1 MADVKLGLDPVPK
14 PADVTAPAAASAG
27 AAAAAAAAVSST
39 ASASAS
45 PVAADELDT
54 VVCVVAARGV
64 AEDRVEPN
72 IEAMAEAGLLVLER
86 KKMELTP
93 EVASVF
99 AVDPSARRTAASDTR
114 KGQTEEAVA
123 RADGRRGPGLDLA
136 VELANIPEAKH
147 LAVEL
152 FVSAT
157 GAGAG
162 GANSARAKSIA
173 TQTESVTGN
182 ANPKFQTHL
191 FVPYQPFVDSVAPT
205 ALGDEKD
212 VKTAPALGVEYELRV
227 LNRASTV
234 SAAAS
239 DLLAVVPLDSKQL
252 AATTGSLS
260 FPLSNHSDAA
270 ADAKLKQSGAVL
282 TIRAAP
288 SKTSIRPDRVLIHVT
303 ARNLPVAPPPPK
315 PKAKPEI
322 GPDGEPLPPKPTAT
336 GLPEQVLPEPLGHS
350 VVCVLIPKRP
360 TKDNGE
366 QLTEAIV
373 GNANPTFTVPFSV
386 PRPTDSEVEPESV
399 MSPANQYD
407 LQIWA
412 ASTDAPQTPAA
423 LAAAANNPR
432 GDLLATIQVNVSK
445 LVDSPGGCQSFVL
458 ADSPTSELNPHDQTV
473 RIARGKGWGDKL
485 LAADA
490 SVTIVGVTTQPSEE
504 GQLHANKDELASVRA
519 FTSGPVVCLLVR
531 GANAFI
537 KLKHLTVIRELDYMY
552 FSAETWSALRD
563 SLLLFPARHGRGLSQ
578 QRVERTLAILKP
590 GTTAP
595 ELDAVLRAV
604 DEVDMVVVARD
615 KRVLDAKVAKA
626 LFPAAD
632 AEELAYLS
640 SDVSEVVVF
649 EAPGAVDQ
657 WQLLLGPADP
667 TEATKRAPQS
677 LRGRFARSR
686 IRNLA
691 YASLTPTQ
699 AKADIALLFRDP
711 FPLQRTL
718 AIIKPDA
725 VAAGSTDAI
734 LSVISEQYGFA
745 VLATERTRLSKPRA
759 EQFYA
764 EHAGKPFFN
773 ALVEFM
779 SSGPVVALCLAKPAA
794 IASWRK
800 LIGPTRRNEALSKK
814 PHSLRAR
821 FGHSDTQNACHGSE
835 HDKAAD
841 REIQFFFPQLPAEAL
856 PTEVEQLKAIFNAKP
871 FAPRGPNAKAPK
883 SLNDVLVDGLTA
895 LCRERPLKL
904 DAVKWLGQWLLR
916 NNPNQPTVEVA
927 DADADAVAKGTG
939 KGADSKIKFIGSAD
953 RDEKTAA
960 VTAPVTPVVS
970 GPVAAPPAPRKM
982 VWVVGPAGVG
992 KNTLCAR
999 LAKEFGYE
1007 HVNVGN
1013 LCRSAIRAG
1022 SDYADLLTDCA
1033 LNGRV
1038 VPSSVVV
1045 PLLQQAMRA
1054 SPSANNRW
1062 LISDFPSSLDQ
1073 AFDFE
1078 SATGGAVSFIVQLTV
1093 ASDATLKQRIEERT
1107 ATTPAFARR
1116 SEDNA
1121 ASVDKRL
1128 ALFREDIVPQVL
1140 SQFAQFPG
1148 KVRAVNVDGN
1158 ISDAYARLKTLFE
1171 PKVLAAP
1178 DAAAA
1183 GAGAGAAAGS
1193 VSSPKKGKK
1202 VIGAPA
1208 PAPPAVEY
1216 MKINGV

>member
-1 MADVKLGLDPVPK
+1 MADIKLGLDPVPK
-14 PADVTAPAAASAG
+14 PTDSVAASAG
-27 AAAAAAAAVSST
+27 AAAANAAAA
-39 ASASAS
+39 ASASSAEA
-45 PVAADELDT
+45 PPDQLDT

-64 AEDRVEPN
+64 AEQRVEPN

-86 KKMELTP
+86 KKVELTP
-93 EVASVF
+93 EVAAVF
-99 AVDPSARRTAASDTR
+99 TVDPSARRAPASDTR

-123 RADGRRGPGLDLA
+123 RADGKRGPGLELA

-157 GAGAG
+157 GAG

-173 TQTESVTGN
+173 TQTETVTGN

-191 FVPYQPFVDSVAPT
+191 FVPYQPFHDSVAPT

-227 LNRASTV
+227 LNRAS
-234 SAAAS
+234 AAS
-239 DLLAVVPLDSKQL
+239 PAATDLLAVVPLDSKQL
-252 AATTGSLS
+252 TATTGSLA

-270 ADAKLKQSGAVL
+270 VDAKLKQSGAVL

-336 GLPEQVLPEPLGHS
+336 GLPEAILPEPLGHS
-350 VVCVLIPKRP
+350 VVCVLVPKRP
-360 TKDNGE
+360 TQDNGE

-373 GNANPTFTVPFSV
+373 GNSNPTFTVPFSV
-386 PRPTDSEVEPESV
+386 PRPTDSEVEPDSV

-423 LAAAANNPR
+423 LAAAASNPR

-445 LVDSPGGCQSFVL
+445 LIDSPGGYQSFVL
-458 ADSPTSELNPHDQTV
+458 ADSATSELNPHDQTV
-473 RIARGKGWGDKL
+473 RIAKAAAAGKGWGEKL

-504 GQLHANKDELASVRA
+504 GQLHLNKDELASVRA

-537 KLKHLTVIRELDYMY
+537 KLKHLTLIRELDFMY

-563 SLLLFPARHGRGLSQ
+563 SLLLFPQRHGRGLSQ
-578 QRVERTLAILKP
+578 QRVERTLAVLKP

-595 ELDAVLRAV
+595 ELEAVLRAV
-604 DEVDMVVVARD
+604 DDVDMVVVARD
-615 KRVLDAKVAKA
+615 KRVIDAKVAKQ
-626 LFPAAD
+626 LWPTAD

-640 SDVSEVVVF
+640 SDVSEVLVL

-686 IRNLA
+686 VRNLA
-691 YASLTPTQ
+691 YGSLTPTQ

-734 LSVISEQYGFA
+734 LSVVTEQYGFA

-764 EHAGKPFFN
+764 EHQGKPFFN
-773 ALVEFM
+773 SLVDFM
-779 SSGPVVALCLAKPAA
+779 SSGPIVALCLAKPAA
-794 IASWRK
+794 ITSWRK
-800 LIGPTRRNEALSKK
+800 LIGPTRRHEALSKK

-835 HDKAAD
+835 HDKAAE
-841 REIQFFFPQLPAEAL
+841 REIQFFFPQLPAESL

-904 DAVKWLGQWLLR
+904 DAVKWLGQWLLK

-927 DADADAVAKGTG
+927 DPSDAHTAPG

-953 RDEKTAA
+953 RDEKVATVA
-960 VTAPVTPVVS
+960 APVTPVVS

-982 VWVVGPAGVG
+982 VWVVGPPGVG

-1045 PLLQQAMRA
+1045 RLLQQAMRA

-1062 LISDFPSSLDQ
+1062 LISDFPASLDQ

-1078 SATGGAVSFIVQLTV
+1078 SATGGAVSFIVHLTC
-1093 ASDATLKQRIEERT
+1093 ASDVTLKQRIEQRT

-1116 SEDNA
+1116 SEDNP

-1128 ALFREDIVPQVL
+1128 ALFREDILPQVL

-1148 KVRAVNVDGN
+1148 KVRAVNVDGDV
-1158 ISDAYARLKTLFE
+1158 SDAYARLKALFE

-1178 DAAAA
+1178 DAAA
-1183 GAGAGAAAGS
+1183 GAGAGAAPA
-1193 VSSPKKGKK
+1193 VASPKKGKK
-1202 VIGAPA
+1202 TVGAPA